1 MVYRK
6 DLRRVGLAHGQ
17 DSIERISR
25 VRMGERICM
34 AGDLSMGRGFSVA
47 DAWSGLALRRIDG
60 KVCAEADAW

>member
-1 MVYRK
+1 MYRK

-34 AGDLSMGRGFSVA
+34 AEHGRARRGFVL
-47 DAWSGLALRRIDG
+47 WRIDG
-60 KVCAEADAW
+60 KGSRCG

>member
-34 AGDLSMGRGFSVA
+34 AGDLRMGRGFFRGGCMERVGAKA
-47 DAWSGLALRRIDG
+47 D
-60 KVCAEADAW
+60 

>member
-1 MVYRK
+1 MYRK

-34 AGDLSMGRGFSVA
+34 AGDLRMGRGFFRGGCMERV
-47 DAWSGLALRRIDG
+47 G
-60 KVCAEADAW
+60 AEAD